1 MRPFNASIFRR
12 PASLP
17 RVRAVSRSPASS
29 ILSGRYDFLSPVSP
43 RFVAFGWRYHPGRLV
58 VRFHRP
64 KTSKPVDPEVSGA
77 APPQPRFSVE
87 TTGSP
92 KFLGNP
98 HCLFA
103 MFSDSGRRVDFRPY
117 ETTTRPP
124 LLIKR
129 RLPQGNFRSS
139 IAWLPDSL
147 STLRRVGHPT
157 TAQDSLPGAGQ
168 AFPDGLEYP
177 QDSNERFQM

>member
-1 MRPFNASIFRR
+1 MCPFNVSFFRR
-12 PASLP
+12 PASLH
-17 RVRAVSRSPASS
+17 RVRAESRSPAST

-43 RFVAFGWRYHPGRLV
+43 PFVAFGWRYHTGRLV

-64 KTSKPVDPEVSGA
+64 KTSKPIDPEVSGA
-77 APPQPRFSVE
+77 APPPPRFPLE

-92 KFLGNP
+92 KFSGNP
-98 HCLFA
+98 YCLFA
-103 MFSDSGRRVDFRPY
+103 MVSDSGRKVDFRLY

-124 LLIKR
+124 LLRRR

-147 STLRRVGHPT
+147 STLRRKGHPF
-157 TAQDSLPGAGQ
+157 TAQDSLPSAGQ

-177 QDSNERFQM
+177 QGSNERFQM

>member
-1 MRPFNASIFRR
+1 MCPFNVSFFRR
-12 PASLP
+12 PASLH

-43 RFVAFGWRYHPGRLV
+43 HFVAFAWRYHTGRLV
-58 VRFHRP
+58 IRFPPP
-64 KTSKPVDPEVSGA
+64 KTPKRGDLEVLGA
-77 APPQPRFSVE
+77 APPPPRTPLE

-98 HCLFA
+98 YCLSA
-103 MFSDSGRRVDFRPY
+103 MVSDSGRKVDFRPY
-117 ETTTRPP
+117 KTTTRPP
-124 LLIKR
+124 IVTRR

-147 STLRRVGHPT
+147 STLRRKSRPFA
-157 TAQDSLPGAGQ
+157 AQDSLPGAGQ
-168 AFPDGLEYP
+168 ALLGGLDYP
-177 QDSNERFQM
+177 QDSDERFQK

>member
-1 MRPFNASIFRR
+1 MCPFNVSFFRR
-12 PASLP
+12 PASLH

-43 RFVAFGWRYHPGRLV
+43 HFVAFAWRYQPGRLV

-77 APPQPRFSVE
+77 APPRPRDSVE

-92 KFLGNP
+92 KFLRNP

-103 MFSDSGRRVDFRPY
+103 MISDSGRRVDFRPY
-117 ETTTRPP
+117 ETTSRPP
-124 LLIKR
+124 LVTRR

-147 STLRRVGHPT
+147 STLRRKSRPFA
-157 TAQDSLPGAGQ
+157 AQDSLPGAGQ
-168 AFPDGLEYP
+168 ALLGGLDYP
-177 QDSNERFQM
+177 QDSDERFQK